1 MIPFFD
7 LAAQQEQIKSK
18 IEKRIAKVLS
28 HGQYILGPEVSELE
42 EKLTEYTGAKYCISC
57 GNGTDALQIALM
69 ALGVG
74 LGDEIITPSF
84 SYIATAEAAAILGAK
99 PVYVDVD
106 PVSYNLDHRLLESN
120 INEKTK
126 AIIPVS
132 LFGQPADFDE
142 INTIAKNMICR

>member
-7 LAAQQEQIKSK
+7 LAAQQQQIISK

-42 EKLTEYTGAKYCISC
+42 EKLTEYTGAKFCISC
-57 GNGTDALQIALM
+57 ANGTDALQIALM

-74 LGDEIITPSF
+74 PGDEIITPSF
-84 SYIATAEAAAILGAK
+84 SYIATAEATAIIGAK

-106 PVSYNLDHRLLESN
+106 PVSYNMDYSLLEGN

-126 AIIPVS
+126 AILPVS
-132 LFGQPADFDE
+132 LFVS
-142 INTIAKNMICR
+142 TLKS